1 MLVKRGRVGAFTG
14 NTSFLDHKVQPMGE
28 RSIMPPVATA
38 SYVCRAGMTAGEQSS
53 ICSVAMKVE

>member
-1 MLVKRGRVGAFTG
+1 MGAFTG

-38 SYVCRAGMTAGEQSS
+38 SYVCRAGMSAGEQSS